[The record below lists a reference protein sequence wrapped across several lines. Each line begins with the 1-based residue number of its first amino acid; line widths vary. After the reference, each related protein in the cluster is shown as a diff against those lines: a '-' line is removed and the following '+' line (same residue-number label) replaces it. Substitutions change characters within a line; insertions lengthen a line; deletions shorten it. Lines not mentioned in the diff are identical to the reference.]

1 MKQVWKRRAVVA
13 AVLLLVGTSVYL
25 NWRYTGNVENSG
37 KKVLG
42 QSALVNGE
50 TTDAEVTAAGDDY
63 FATARLSRKQA
74 RDTAISMLEEA
85 KGEENASEEV
95 ANEASETLQVLAGYT
110 VAETQIENLVVAKGY
125 ADCVAFM
132 GADSISVVVSAPD
145 GLEAEDVA
153 KIKDI
158 VIAETSYT
166 PGQIKIMEAGTSG
179 TK

>member
-74 RDTAISMLEEA
+74 RDTAISMLQEA
-85 KGEENASEEV
+85 QVDENAAEDV
-95 ANEASETLQVLAGYT
+95 LNEASQTLQVLAAYT
-110 VAETQIENLVVAKGY
+110 VAESQIENLVTAKGY

-132 GADSISVVVSAPD
+132 GAESISVVVSTRD
-145 GLEAEDVA
+145 GAALTSADVA
-153 KIKDI
+153 KITDI
-158 VIAETSYT
+158 TMTETGYPASA
-166 PGQIKIMEAGTSG
+166 IKIMAAN
-179 TK
+179 